1 MRNQGGDNKDDTRWT
16 THLSKEIVY
25 LVADLVKTFHSN
37 TNNTLK
43 KSIFSREYNHSVEPS
58 YQSDNCMPDNLGMH
72 PAQCQTKKKLG
83 VICQPGCRSVHT
95 QVRHCNIAITVI
107 KNLIQ
112 TKQIMHLFYQ

>member
-1 MRNQGGDNKDDTRWT
+1 MRKQGEDNKDDTRWT
-16 THLSKEIVY
+16 THFSKEIVY

-43 KSIFSREYNHSVEPS
+43 KSIFSKEYNHSVEPS

-83 VICQPGCRSVHT
+83 MICQPGSPSVHT

-112 TKQIMHLFYQ
+112 TKQIVHLFYQ